1 MSYTFERDLSQLAES
16 GTAPLLAL
24 AEMGNLTPEETFELL
39 SREFAEAYDKGELT
53 VSEKGISFTSS
64 LATIILTENQ
74 NEESPYSYYLRFN
87 LAPVTETE
95 LLTRERAQEIH
106 RLLLDHFEA
115 GEWHPMVVVSQVL
128 NKAGFRKER
137 FGFSKMK
144 GMFLALATFLT
155 MRDTITNGTP
165 DVEIRIRPLDE
176 SAPAVQTTT
185 DYSFSNDL
193 SQLIQA
199 DSPAVAAYARNCN
212 KSVENAFEELCDV
225 FESAYARGAI
235 REDALGLHFA
245 DGNVAVSLVPNS
257 VTESPY
263 PYYLSFREEIQTN
276 IACEVLDLEDEQDI
290 YRLLT
295 VKFPV
300 GEWLPMASVSL
311 VMVQAGFPKERFG
324 FTKMRD
330 MLETLRRFISLQ
342 PTVTNGVPAILVKIH
357 RVSEWEQGPAATPIQ
372 TDKNAVT
379 LPATLREA
387 KLTAKTLSKINLYM
401 TGIEAYPPESVID
414 SLCAA
419 YDEAEKPSRTF
430 KVGETFRFATDLKT
444 ANGKDI
450 AATIKASEMEGVDWY
465 LNWGGPA
472 ETSVSCKP
480 GEMLERFAYLGPW
493 QEFLSTLAE
502 KALPEKWSFK
512 DAAEGDYTILRQ
524 YIKFTFYHLHL
535 EDKVLTTPD
544 KTLAAFNTG
553 LVNRH
558 YEDIYACFV
567 PNPKKTP
574 EWLFK
579 GFCIAGERG
588 LGKQLVDSFEPLPE
602 AASYFTVKDDL
613 LLDIDREIYAD
624 YWHIIIDNMDRL
636 PLDFLQD
643 ELRVSEE
650 ATTLLEELTKAAP
663 YQKSALYDQLR
674 DLVGASSRLYNRL
687 KNRVS
692 DAIDFAV
699 KRVRWNFKTALPC
712 FYPQGNAMSLML
724 PLALMEDDRVDVAL
738 VVERTRSGSYQGQTI
753 MTLQAAYIDARL
765 ICRPDSEW
773 LSTSDIN
780 SFDAEEE

>member
-1 MSYTFERDLSQLAES
+1 MYNFERDLSRLAEA
-16 GTAPLLAL
+16 GTPPLMAL
-24 AEMGNLTPEETFELL
+24 AEIGSVSPEEAFELL
-39 SREFAEAYDKGELT
+39 SREFAEAYDKGEL
-53 VSEKGISFTSS
+53 SADEKGITFTSS
-64 LATIILTENQ
+64 LATIILCNNQ
-74 NEESPYSYYLRFN
+74 NADSPYPYYLRFN

-106 RLLLDHFEA
+106 KLLLEHFEP

-165 DVEIRIRPLDE
+165 DVEIQISPLD
-176 SAPAVQTTT
+176 SAPEVQTSAP
-185 DYSFSNDL
+185 YAFANDL
-193 SQLIQA
+193 AQLIQA
-199 DSPAVAAYARNCN
+199 NSPAVAAYARNCS
-212 KSVENAFEELCDV
+212 KSVEDAFEHLCDT
-225 FESAYARGAI
+225 FEGAYTQGTI

-245 DGNVAVSLVPNS
+245 DGNVAVTLVPNT
-257 VTESPY
+257 VLDSPY
-263 PYYLSFREEIQTN
+263 PYYFSFCEKTETALNYEI
-276 IACEVLDLEDEQDI
+276 LDQEDERDI

-295 VKFPV
+295 AKFPV

-311 VMVQAGFPKERFG
+311 AMVQAGFTKERFG

-330 MLETLRRFISLQ
+330 MLEILYRFISMQ
-342 PTVTNGVPAILVKIH
+342 PTVTNGVPAVLVKLH
-357 RVSEWEQGPAATPIQ
+357 RISEWEQ
-372 TDKNAVT
+372 AVAVAPVQKEKT
-379 LPATLREA
+379 VLLPASLRGA

-401 TGIEAYPPESVID
+401 TGTEAYPPESVID

-419 YDEAEKPSRTF
+419 YDEAEKPTRTF

-450 AATIKASEMEGVDWY
+450 AATIKVSELEDVDWY

-472 ETSVSCKP
+472 ETTVSCKP

-493 QEFLSTLAE
+493 QEFLSTLAD

-512 DAAEGDYTILRQ
+512 DAGEGDYTILRQ

-535 EDKVLTTPD
+535 EDKVMVSGD
-544 KTLAAFNTG
+544 NMLAAFNTG

-567 PNPKKTP
+567 PNTYSSPK
-574 EWLFK
+574 WLFK

-588 LGKQLVDSFEPLPE
+588 LGKQLVDAFEPLPE

-613 LLDIDREIYAD
+613 LLDTDREIYAD

-636 PLDFLQD
+636 PIDFLQD

-650 ATTLLEELTKAAP
+650 ASTLVEELLKAAP
-663 YQKSALYDQLR
+663 HQKAALYDQLR

-738 VVERTRSGSYQGQTI
+738 VVERTKSGSYQGQTI
-753 MTLQAAYIDARL
+753 LTLQAAYIDARL

-773 LSTSDIN
+773 LSTNDIN
-780 SFDAEEE
+780 SFDEDED